1 MTTNLSPAGRG
12 RHHVDVHDPAEL
24 LAEARLCL
32 RETPTDCLILAGTG
46 GLHSPA
52 MVTRSSLRDL
62 LAPHGAEHLR
72 RHLALMQ
79 ERGVG
84 ALHALIVIGD
94 GYQVLLEPVVENL
107 LLRAGALVHDA
118 AKEVFAGALPGLLSV
133 RGAASAT
140 CWELEDRPG
149 GGRPRLFALEPLRA
163 FSDTRAA
170 AGAVL
175 TGRPIPYLEQEDPAL
190 AEIGRSLR
198 LRAVDLASG
207 ADPGELF
214 AAARESLEHLLAGAA
229 ELSETSRMT
238 KCEQLA
244 SLLSAVAVD
253 RLHWELLAQ
262 CVEHG
267 TDREVERET
276 LLQALVSDAELIP
289 HEDVCAGGSWY
300 TALEKLRGIAAAACE
315 AASPAEL
322 GTARS
327 AWRALTA
334 LLVLLAWWNHRFAT
348 AGHLVD
354 EIREREPESTLAPL
368 LSRMT
373 DTPIFPAWWP
383 RA

>member
-1 MTTNLSPAGRG
+1 
-12 RHHVDVHDPAEL
+12 
-24 LAEARLCL
+24 
-32 RETPTDCLILAGTG
+32 
-46 GLHSPA
+46 
-52 MVTRSSLRDL
+52 
-62 LAPHGAEHLR
+62 
-72 RHLALMQ
+72 
-79 ERGVG
+79 
-84 ALHALIVIGD
+84 
-94 GYQVLLEPVVENL
+94 
-107 LLRAGALVHDA
+107 
-118 AKEVFAGALPGLLSV
+118 
-133 RGAASAT
+133 
-140 CWELEDRPG
+140 
-149 GGRPRLFALEPLRA
+149 
-163 FSDTRAA
+163 
-170 AGAVL
+170 
-175 TGRPIPYLEQEDPAL
+175 
-190 AEIGRSLR
+190 
-198 LRAVDLASG
+198 
-207 ADPGELF
+207 
-214 AAARESLEHLLAGAA
+214 
-229 ELSETSRMT
+229 MT

>member
-32 RETPTDCLILAGTG
+32 REIPTDCLILAGSG
-46 GLHSPA
+46 GPYSPA
-52 MVTRSSLRDL
+52 MITRSSLRDL
-62 LAPHGAEHLR
+62 LAPHGAENLE

-79 ERGVG
+79 ERGAG
-84 ALHALIVIGD
+84 PLHALIVIGD
-94 GYQVLLEPVVENL
+94 GYQRLLEPVVENL

-118 AKEVFAGALPGLLSV
+118 ARDVFDPAAPGLLSV
-133 RGAASAT
+133 RAAASST
-140 CWELEDRPG
+140 CWELEARPDG
-149 GGRPRLFALEPLRA
+149 GCPRLFAAEPLRA

-175 TGRPIPYLEQEDPAL
+175 TGRPIPYVEVEDPAL
-190 AEIGRSLR
+190 TEIGRSLH
-198 LRAVDLASG
+198 LHAEDLASG
-207 ADPGELF
+207 TDPGELF
-214 AAARESLEHLLAGAA
+214 EDARAALGQLLSGAEA
-229 ELSETSRMT
+229 LSEKTRMT
-238 KCEQLA
+238 KCEQIA

-267 TDREVERET
+267 TEREIDRET
-276 LLQALVSDAELIP
+276 LLQTLVCDARLIP

-300 TALEKLRGIAAAACE
+300 TALEKLRCIAAAACE
-315 AASPAEL
+315 TATPSQLA
-322 GTARS
+322 TARS